1 MFQNLKFTEI
11 LFVAS
16 SSNVANSI
24 AISYHYR
31 CLLIFLRY
39 TLFNAY
45 NSFQLIHIFYS
56 SLLVDRKRRKVRS
69 IESRSL
75 ADGCRRE
82 SGLGEE
88 NDSRGSPPRGVS
100 LSLSGA
106 KPRRRPCLPFHHT
119 VTTRIPETRA
129 DQLSEFVS
137 AAAGGRPARDPNN

>member
-56 SLLVDRKRRKVRS
+56 SLLVDRKRRKT
-69 IESRSL
+69 I
-75 ADGCRRE
+75 DRE
-82 SGLGEE
+82 PI
-88 NDSRGSPPRGVS
+88 SRGR
-100 LSLSGA
+100 LSQGERT
-106 KPRRRPCLPFHHT
+106 RRRKRFT
-119 VTTRIPETRA
+119 WI
-129 DQLSEFVS
+129 
-137 AAAGGRPARDPNN
+137 AAAGRLIVSKRGKAAPPALPPFSPHGYHPYPRDARRSAFGIRVGRRGWPAGPRS

>member
-1 MFQNLKFTEI
+1 MFQNLKFSEI

-16 SSNVANSI
+16 LSNVANSI
-24 AISYHYR
+24 AISYHYC
-31 CLLIFLRY
+31 CLFIFLRY
-39 TLFNAY
+39 T
-45 NSFQLIHIFYS
+45 LIHIFYS
-56 SLLVDRKRRKVRS
+56 SLLVDRKRKKVRS